1 MIRTEHIKLL
11 FPSLSPHLSSS
22 STCVSHCRLL
32 APSCSEKLLLKVL
45 GLIVNLLHVPEV
57 ELLRGEGGGG
67 GEGEGEGRRARG
79 RERGRG
85 KGRLRWRGRGI
96 ERERELHVHVHVVY
110 MIIYSHNYYF
120 HQEVEWFLQEHGST
134 LWTSLLSLLHC
145 HTNNSV
151 SEQVFVYMCA
161 IHIFPRIFVSHTCI

>member
-57 ELLRGEGGGG
+57 ELLRWRGGGGGG
-67 GEGEGEGRRARG
+67 GER
-79 RERGRG
+79 
-85 KGRLRWRGRGI
+85 
-96 ERERELHVHVHVVY
+96 EREREGE
-110 MIIYSHNYYF
+110 
-120 HQEVEWFLQEHGST
+120 QEGEREG
-134 LWTSLLSLLHC
+134 
-145 HTNNSV
+145 
-151 SEQVFVYMCA
+151 EGKGD
-161 IHIFPRIFVSHTCI
+161 